1 MRIFKPIALSIA
13 VCSLAFTGAQ
23 AAVTQVEGQAGGG
36 IVPWGLLSGGPT
48 VSTTWV
54 DTGEYTLS
62 STALQTSFAKWVE
75 VSYAKMTFDPGTPH
89 PVGHI
94 DLDVF
99 GAKLRLLEM
108 SDTMPALA
116 LGVQYKKQNGSTGLN
131 GILEA
136 MGADDSGVDIYLA
149 ATKIIPVAGK
159 KLLLNGTI
167 RATKANQIGILGF
180 GSSSDDSYQAQF
192 EGSIGVFLNEK
203 TVLGIEYRMK
213 PDNQLTCKSEYEA
226 CPGDFTWNEDDWSDL
241 FFAYFPTPNMA
252 IVFAAAIF
260 GDVAPVANQHSG
272 YKGNDQ
278 RGIYLQVQA
287 SF

>member
-1 MRIFKPIALSIA
+1 MKLLKPIALTIA
-13 VCSLAFTGAQ
+13 MSSLCFTGAQ

-36 IVPWGLLSGGPT
+36 IVPWALLSGGPT

-54 DTGEYTLS
+54 DTGDYTLS
-62 STALQTSFAKWVE
+62 SVALQTSIAKWVE
-75 VSYAKMTFDPGTPH
+75 LSYARITFDPGAYH

-94 DLDVF
+94 NVDVI
-99 GAKLRLLEM
+99 GAKVRLLEM
-108 SDTMPALA
+108 NDTMPAVSF
-116 LGVQYKKQNGSTGLN
+116 GVQYKMQEGSTKLN
-131 GILEA
+131 GLLES
-136 MGADDSGVDIYLA
+136 MGADDNGVDFYLA

-180 GSSSDDSYQAQF
+180 GSNSDDSYQAQF
-192 EGSIGVFLNEK
+192 EGSIGVFLNKK
-203 TVLGIEYRMK
+203 TVLGVEYRMK
-213 PDNQLTCKSEYEA
+213 PNNQLTNGSTVNWK
-226 CPGDFTWNEDDWSDL
+226 EDDWADL

-252 IVFAAAIF
+252 VVAAAALF
-260 GDVAPVANQHSG
+260 GDIAPVNNTDSG
-272 YKGNDQ
+272 YKGTDQ